1 MTTRPAAQ
9 APAAARVSPTR
20 SPARTALLTGIL
32 VTACALAYHNSLEG
46 PFIFDDHQS
55 VEENPHAHRLWPLT
69 YSMRAPLASGVAG
82 RPVVS
87 LSIAINYAIGGLD
100 VTGYHLANA
109 LFHVAS
115 VLLLF
120 GIARRTFQVVSDNRA
135 SSEGSPGLK
144 ARAFGG
150 NTDSVAL
157 SIALLWSVHPLLT
170 ESVTYII
177 QRTELLMGLFFL
189 ATLYC
194 FIRGATSASSRARA
208 GWYATSVIACALGMG
223 SKEVMVTAPV
233 IVLVYDRLFLAGSF
247 RAALRTRWRFY
258 VLLGL
263 TLAIV
268 PILLMTSVAFVSK
281 SGGGFERLTVW
292 QNLLTQSGVIVHYLR
307 LALWPSKLVIDYDDW
322 PIAHSPVEVLPQ
334 ALLIV
339 ALLVLS
345 AYGLWR
351 GYRLAFLGA
360 WFFVILAP
368 TSSFLPLGTEIAGE
382 RRMYLPMIAIVTLV
396 VLGGRFALTQ
406 LSGRFAWRPSSV
418 RLSGALAVI
427 ILAGAMIATTVNR
440 NEDYR
445 TAVSIYGDAAAKRPN
460 NARARLNLG
469 VALYKLGQVEPA
481 RQAIQQA
488 LDLKPNYPD
497 AHYYM
502 GIIVLGDTKPDR
514 AALHFALA
522 QKGRPH
528 WPLPYVR
535 LGELL
540 EAKDAEQAR
549 KMYEVARKIAAGAGQ
564 GVLVAEID
572 AKLAALANRGP
583 A

>member
-1 MTTRPAAQ
+1 MAS
-9 APAAARVSPTR
+9 V
-20 SPARTALLTGIL
+20 LI
-32 VTACALAYHNSLEG
+32 VACALAYHNSLEG

-69 YSMRAPLASGVAG
+69 YSMRAPLASGIAG

-100 VTGYHLANA
+100 VTGYHVANA
-109 LFHVAS
+109 LFHTVSA
-115 VLLLF
+115 LLLL
-120 GIARRTFQVVSDNRA
+120 GVARRTLRLPAIADHLGRD
-135 SSEGSPGLK
+135 PDWL
-144 ARAFGG
+144 
-150 NTDSVAL
+150 AL
-157 SIALLWSVHPLLT
+157 AIALLWAVHPLLT
-170 ESVTYII
+170 ESITYII

-194 FIRGATSASSRARA
+194 FTRGATSTYPRARGA
-208 GWYATSVIACALGMG
+208 WYVAAVVACALGMG
-223 SKEVMVTAPV
+223 SKEVMVTAPI
-233 IVLVYDRLFLAGSF
+233 IVLIYDRLFLAGSF
-247 RAALRTRWRFY
+247 GTALRVRWRLY
-258 VLLGL
+258 ALLGL

-268 PILLMTSVAFVSK
+268 PILLMTSVAFISK

-322 PIAHSPVEVLPQ
+322 PIAQSLVDVLPQ

-339 ALLVLS
+339 ALLALT
-345 AYGLWR
+345 AHGLWR
-351 GYRLAFLGA
+351 GHPLSFLGA
-360 WFFVILAP
+360 WFFIILAP

-382 RRMYLPMIAIVTLV
+382 RRMYLPAIAIATLA
-396 VLGGRFALTQ
+396 VLGGRFALTY
-406 LSGRFAWRPSSV
+406 LSRRFAWRPSSV
-418 RLSGALAVI
+418 RLSGALAVV
-427 ILAGAMIATTVNR
+427 ILSGAMIATTVNR
-440 NEDYR
+440 NDDYR
-445 TAVSIYGDAAAKRPN
+445 TAVSIYGDVAAKRPN

-469 VALYKLGQVEPA
+469 VALYKLGEVEPA

-502 GIIVLGDTKPDR
+502 GIIVLGDTNPDR
-514 AALHFALA
+514 AAFHFAAA

-535 LGELL
+535 LAELL
-540 EAKDAEQAR
+540 EAKGHRADAK
-549 KMYEVARKIAAGAGQ
+549 KMYDVARKIAAAAGQ
-564 GVLVAEID
+564 GLLVDEID
-572 AKLAALANRGP
+572 AKLAALGNRGP

>member
-1 MTTRPAAQ
+1 MAA
-9 APAAARVSPTR
+9 
-20 SPARTALLTGIL
+20 IL
-32 VTACALAYHNSLEG
+32 VVACVLAYHNSLQG

-69 YSMRAPLASGVAG
+69 YSMRAPLASGIAG
-82 RPVVS
+82 RPIVS
-87 LSIAINYAIGGLD
+87 LSIAINYALGGLD
-100 VTGYHLANA
+100 VTGYHVANG
-109 LFHVAS
+109 LFHAFS
-115 VLLLF
+115 ALLLL
-120 GIARRTFQVVSDNRA
+120 GIFRRTLRL
-135 SSEGSPGLK
+135 PGV
-144 ARAFGG
+144 AYHFGKD
-150 NTDSVAL
+150 TDAL
-157 SIALLWSVHPLLT
+157 ALAIALLWTVHPLLT
-170 ESVTYII
+170 ESVTYIV
-177 QRTELLMGLFFL
+177 QRTELLMGMFLL

-194 FIRGATSASSRARA
+194 FIRGATSSSARDRAV
-208 GWYATSVIACALGMG
+208 WYAMSVVACALGMG
-223 SKEVMVTAPV
+223 SKEVMVTAPI
-233 IVLVYDRLFLAGSF
+233 IVLIYDRLFLAGSF
-247 RAALRTRWRFY
+247 STALRARWRFY
-258 VLLGL
+258 ALLAL

-268 PILLMTSVAFVSK
+268 PILLLTSVAFVSK

-307 LALWPSKLVIDYDDW
+307 LALWPGKLVIDYDDW
-322 PIAHSPVEVLPQ
+322 PIARSIIEVLPQ
-334 ALLIV
+334 ALLIL
-339 ALLVLS
+339 ALLALT
-345 AYGLWR
+345 AYGVWR
-351 GYRLAFLGA
+351 GRRLSFLGA

-382 RRMYLPMIAIVTLV
+382 RRMYLPTIAIVTFA
-396 VLGGRFALTQ
+396 VLCGRFALTY

-418 RLSGALAVI
+418 RLSGSLAVV

-469 VALYKLGQVEPA
+469 VALYKLGQVEPG

-497 AHYYM
+497 AHYYL
-502 GIIVLGDTKPDR
+502 GVIVLGDANPDR
-514 AALHFALA
+514 AAFHFAAA

-540 EAKDAEQAR
+540 ETKGHPREAKE
-549 KMYEVARKIAAGAGQ
+549 MYEVAREIAARAGQ
-564 GVLVAEID
+564 GVLVKEID